1 MSEAVV
7 RAERELY
14 AYVVALQN
22 ALQVAAEDAM
32 PQSLWDGTGEE
43 DGVLGNTVA
52 DESHQGGIPDTL
64 IQQVERETALERRRI
79 QELLHRQLAPQRAA
93 LCASIVQL
101 GGGQDASGNIIDV
114 PVAVL
119 DQEIAAAAT
128 ESAELGRRMVELY
141 DEAAWL
147 AARIE
152 AEVMGKSV
160 PSL

>member
-22 ALQVAAEDAM
+22 VLHAATEDAM
-32 PQSLWDGTGEE
+32 PQSLWDGAREKDGELS
-43 DGVLGNTVA
+43 DPVA
-52 DESHQGGIPDTL
+52 DGNPHSEMPDTL

-79 QELLHRQLAPQRAA
+79 HELVRRQLAPQRAA
-93 LCASIVQL
+93 LRAAIVQL

-114 PVAVL
+114 PVALL

-141 DEAAWL
+141 DEAALL
-147 AARIE
+147 ATRIE

-160 PSL
+160 PPL